1 MEKGL
6 FGDLKVIDAASF
18 LAGPCAATI
27 LADYG
32 ADVVKIEPPA
42 GDRHRTIAA
51 SHPSE
56 WSWQLTNRTKRSL
69 ALDISTDDGYAVLM
83 QMIAQADVFLV
94 NFSAGQ
100 LEKYRLTWETLKQVN
115 PRLIFA
121 QISAFGLEGPEADR
135 RAFDLTGW
143 FARTGI
149 LDMIREKDVPPSV
162 PAGGVGDHATAM
174 TLYAGIVSA
183 LYRRDRTGEGSMV
196 STSLAVTGAWA
207 NGLNLQAVVAGVD
220 NAARRDKEGWSNP
233 VQNVFTTA
241 DDRHVF
247 IAVQNLKRDFDKLID
262 ALDKPEWREMEDM
275 QPVKPLFRNR
285 FKARERIAEAIRGFE
300 AAELLNRLHDS
311 GIVHELIRRNAEVLE
326 DEQLI
331 LNGLIV
337 PFDSGRP
344 GCDRTFATP
353 FQLSDEPQREPIA
366 APDVGEHSEEVL
378 AEFGLDSAEVERLKY
393 AGVVGRA
400 RKASNDG

>member
-6 FGDLKVIDAASF
+6 FSDLKVIDAASF

-42 GDRHRTIAA
+42 GDRHRSIAA
-51 SHPSE
+51 AHPSE

-69 ALDISTDDGYAVLM
+69 ALDITTEDGYAVLM
-83 QMIAQADVFLV
+83 RLLEQADVFLV

-100 LEKYRLTWETLKQVN
+100 LDKYRLTWETLKAVN
-115 PRLIFA
+115 PKLIFA
-121 QISAFGLEGPEADR
+121 QISAFGLAGEEADR

-149 LDMIREKDVPPSV
+149 LDMMHDKDVPPSM

-220 NAARRDKEGWSNP
+220 GAARRDVEGWSNP
-233 VQNVFTTA
+233 MQNVYTTA
-241 DDRHVF
+241 DGRHVL
-247 IAVQNLKRDFDKLID
+247 IAVQNIKRDFDKLVD
-262 ALDKPEWREMEDM
+262 ALERPEWRDMEDM

-285 FKARERIAEAIRGFE
+285 FKARERIAEAVAQLD
-300 AAELLNRLHDS
+300 AAVLLERLDQA
-311 GIVHELIRRNAEVLE
+311 GIVHELIRRNAEVL
-326 DEQLI
+326 DDPQLI
-331 LNGLIV
+331 ANGLII

-344 GCDRTFATP
+344 DCDRTFASP
-353 FQLSDEPQREPIA
+353 FQISGEQQQTPVG
-366 APDVGEHSEEVL
+366 APAVGEHSEEVL
-378 AEFGLDSAEVERLKY
+378 AEFGLPAEEIERLK
-393 AGVVGRA
+393 ASGAVGPKR
-400 RKASNDG
+400 R